1 MWFTVV
7 ASHEIN
13 HPLPHKVTLS
23 FSPRQRAE
31 WGRRLQIHS
40 FNYIILKKTQ
50 ELSAKSCNHLKQYG
64 NSFVVFYSLK
74 HLYVCVDVLV
84 TCCVYVSLCCTNKSN
99 NKNKKRRRKALHAYI
114 FYLCIPSWLLCIVI
128 IYSPSGWMFL
138 AFCCCC
144 FPPAVINRARHVR
157 TFVTHFFF
165 LLDNFLSKQRCH
177 GLLRRS
183 SCTDVGRIPNF
194 VLILSACQ
202 IWKGEAG
209 QKIIG
214 RTSHKSECGGSRCG

>member
-64 NSFVVFYSLK
+64 NSFVVFHSLK

-84 TCCVYVSLCCTNKSN
+84 TCCVYVSLCCTNKT
-99 NKNKKRRRKALHAYI
+99 NKTNKKEEKSATRIHILPLHTFLVAMNCY
-114 FYLCIPSWLLCIVI
+114 YLQPIRLNVSGFLLLL
-128 IYSPSGWMFL
+128 F
-138 AFCCCC
+138 
-144 FPPAVINRARHVR
+144 FPLAVINRARHVR
-157 TFVTHFFF
+157 TFVTHFF
-165 LLDNFLSKQRCH
+165 
-177 GLLRRS
+177 S
-183 SCTDVGRIPNF
+183 SG
-194 VLILSACQ
+194 
-202 IWKGEAG
+202 
-209 QKIIG
+209 
-214 RTSHKSECGGSRCG
+214 